1 MRKSV
6 LVVMTVLTLMKMLW
20 SSVMMMMMM
29 MMKIVIS
36 AEDPCLQLKEVVGAV
51 LLRHPTEA
59 VEVARVGV
67 EGNVVVSMRM

>member
-20 SSVMMMMMM
+20 TSVMMMM

-36 AEDPCLQLKEVVGAV
+36 AQDLCLQLKEVVGAV
-51 LLRHPTEA
+51 LLRHPTVA
-59 VEVARVGV
+59 VEVAGVGV
-67 EGNVVVSMRM
+67 QGNVVVSLRI

>member
-20 SSVMMMMMM
+20 TSVMMMM

-36 AEDPCLQLKEVVGAV
+36 AQDLCLQLKEVVGAV
-51 LLRHPTEA
+51 LLRHPTVA
-59 VEVARVGV
+59 VEVAGVGV
-67 EGNVVVSMRM
+67 EGNVVVSLRI

>member
-6 LVVMTVLTLMKMLW
+6 LVVMTVLTLTKMLW
-20 SSVMMMMMM
+20 TSVMMMM

-36 AEDPCLQLKEVVGAV
+36 AQDLCLQLKEVVGAV

-59 VEVARVGV
+59 VEVAGVGV
-67 EGNVVVSMRM
+67 EGNVVVSLRI

>member
-20 SSVMMMMMM
+20 TSVMMMM

-36 AEDPCLQLKEVVGAV
+36 AQDPCLQLKEVMGAV

-59 VEVARVGV
+59 VEVAGVGV
-67 EGNVVVSMRM
+67 EGNVVVSLRM

>member
-20 SSVMMMMMM
+20 TSVMMMM

-36 AEDPCLQLKEVVGAV
+36 AQDPCLQLKEVVGAV

-59 VEVARVGV
+59 VEVAGVGV
-67 EGNVVVSMRM
+67 EGNVVVSLRI

>member
-20 SSVMMMMMM
+20 TSVMMMM

-59 VEVARVGV
+59 VEVAGVGV

>member
-20 SSVMMMMMM
+20 TSVMMMM

-36 AEDPCLQLKEVVGAV
+36 AQDLCLQLKEVVGAV

-59 VEVARVGV
+59 VEVAGVGV
-67 EGNVVVSMRM
+67 EGNVVVSLRI

>member
-20 SSVMMMMMM
+20 TSVMMM

-36 AEDPCLQLKEVVGAV
+36 AQDPCLQLKEVVGAV
-51 LLRHPTEA
+51 LLRHPTKA
-59 VEVARVGV
+59 VEVAGVGV
-67 EGNVVVSMRM
+67 EGNVVVSLRM

>member
-20 SSVMMMMMM
+20 TSVMMM

-36 AEDPCLQLKEVVGAV
+36 AQDLCLQLKEVVGAV
-51 LLRHPTEA
+51 LLRHPTVA
-59 VEVARVGV
+59 VEVAGVGV
-67 EGNVVVSMRM
+67 EGNVVVSLRI

>member
-20 SSVMMMMMM
+20 TSVMMMMMK
-29 MMKIVIS
+29 KIVIS
-36 AEDPCLQLKEVVGAV
+36 AQDPCLQLKEVVGAV

-59 VEVARVGV
+59 VEVAVVGV
-67 EGNVVVSMRM
+67 EGNVVVSLRI

>member
-20 SSVMMMMMM
+20 TSVMMMM

-36 AEDPCLQLKEVVGAV
+36 AQDLCLQLKEVVGAV
-51 LLRHPTEA
+51 LLRQPPVA
-59 VEVARVGV
+59 VGGAGVGV
-67 EGNVVVSMRM
+67 